1 MVDILCNV
9 AASLIYI
16 FCLSYFKKASH
27 KFDVILIHEL
37 IDRQRCLKFNF
48 TPAYRRFLWPK
59 SCNGSLRRNLT
70 YKVTRTDTRRK
81 EMHQK
86 CNKGFFGGIRE
97 QCSTYTIPHLA
108 LALLSNVL
116 YCYSSFSMKVSNKV
130 RNDRRCYS

>member
-16 FCLSYFKKASH
+16 FCLSYFKNASH

-70 YKVTRTDTRRK
+70 CKVTRTDTRRK
-81 EMHQK
+81 EMHQE
-86 CNKGFFGGIRE
+86 CNKGFFGGLESNALYILFLTWLLLCYQMYCTVTARSQRE
-97 QCSTYTIPHLA
+97 CLIKLEMTDDAAS
-108 LALLSNVL
+108 
-116 YCYSSFSMKVSNKV
+116 
-130 RNDRRCYS
+130 